1 MASNSS
7 HSHEHHIVSTGTYFL
22 TLLALVGL
30 MILTVWIAG
39 FNLPS
44 IGPFS
49 GTVVN
54 QVVALV
60 IAVAKALL
68 VITIFMGVRWS
79 STLAKLWVASGFV
92 TLILLFGILGD
103 YTTRHYE
110 HQRGWEARPDGALP
124 RSTPDEEVIPP
135 ANANDLNVKIRQ

>member
-1 MASNSS
+1 MASQTS
-7 HSHEHHIVSTGTYFL
+7 HSHEHHIVPTSTYLL
-22 TLLALVGL
+22 TLILLVLLMLA
-30 MILTVWIAG
+30 TVWAAS
-39 FNLPS
+39 FNLPA

-54 QVVALV
+54 QMVALI
-60 IAVAKALL
+60 IATAKALL
-68 VITIFMGVRWS
+68 VIMVFMGVRWS

-110 HQRGWEARPDGALP
+110 HQHGWEARPDGSLP
-124 RSTPDEEVIPP
+124 RSTPDEEVVPP
-135 ANANDLNVKIRQ
+135 INANDLNVKIRQ